1 MANKNLSP
9 NEKKVANALGGIM
22 GGAAMGCM
30 VGGSVL
36 VALVVLVGLVR
47 LLGWL
52 VGL

>member
-1 MANKNLSP
+1 MSSELNET
-9 NEKKVANALGGIM
+9 EKKVARAIGNVLA
-22 GGAAMGCM
+22 GAAMGCL

-36 VALVVLVGLVR
+36 VAVIVLIGLIR

>member
-1 MANKNLSP
+1 MSKELSP
-9 NEKKVANALGGIM
+9 GEKRVANALGGII
-22 GGAAMGCM
+22 GGSALGCM

-36 VALVVLVGLVR
+36 VAVIVLVGLVR

>member
-1 MANKNLSP
+1 MANDPDKN
-9 NEKKVANALGGIM
+9 KVARAMGSVM
-22 GGAAMGCM
+22 GGAAMGCL

-36 VALVVLVGLVR
+36 VALVVLVGLIR

>member
-1 MANKNLSP
+1 M
-9 NEKKVANALGGIM
+9 EKDRDDNKVARAMGNVM
-22 GGAAMGCM
+22 GGAAMGCL

-36 VALVVLVGLVR
+36 VAVIVLVGLIR